1 MSLCLFLQTAPLVHV
16 PAVVVGVVVSA
27 GVIIVTV
34 VVVTVCLLIVAKHKH
49 RKKSPG
55 ENYTAVAATALYSL
69 GFLFFFHSSY

>member
-1 MSLCLFLQTAPLVHV
+1 MFLQTAPLVDV
-16 PAVVVGVVVSA
+16 PAVVVVVVVVIPT
-27 GVIIVTV
+27 GVIIVIVAV
-34 VVVTVCLLIVAKHKH
+34 VIVWLLIVAKHKH